1 MVWAVVLLLAWV
13 VVGGGGMAVG
23 LSSPAHPAIFPVLP
37 VLLLPPPPPLAC
49 PIKICDQARHAK
61 RMNDFV

>member
-1 MVWAVVLLLAWV
+1 
-13 VVGGGGMAVG
+13 